1 MDDAALPPPRLRCAA
16 EAERGGVTRC
26 PEIAGKETGARGGMS
41 ASIQPS
47 SVATSG
53 AIPRDAGMAVGSS
66 AAILSITV
74 SRVSMVVPWRA

>member
-1 MDDAALPPPRLRCAA
+1 MKPHELLRAA
-16 EAERGGVTRC
+16 EVERGGVTRR
-26 PEIAGKETGARGGMS
+26 PEIPGKETGARGGMS

-53 AIPRDAGMAVGSS
+53 AIPRDGGKAVGSS